1 MSMTVK
7 PTAGSPGF
15 SPPPTALTM
24 SRNRKG
30 RFSGT
35 PGVRRELRRFLRR
48 DQGPVRRPPEGQ
60 GRVGHTWD
68 DTVKDPDGG
77 SRRFD
82 YALTGRVAR
91 RVGRGTLR
99 IALTGTDAA
108 GAKTLSCDSGG
119 VSWKAT
125 TG

>member
-1 MSMTVK
+1 MILGWETRTCEPDM
-7 PTAGSPGF
+7 GF
-15 SPPPTALTM
+15 GYPEHLSNFPLAST
-24 SRNRKG
+24 G
-30 RFSGT
+30 RFG
-35 PGVRRELRRFLRR
+35 
-48 DQGPVRRPPEGQ
+48 D
-60 GRVGHTWD
+60 TWD

-91 RVGRGTLR
+91 RVVRGTLR
-99 IALTGTDAA
+99 IAITGTDAA
-108 GAKTLSCDSGG
+108 GAKTLSCDTGG